1 MYDTEAMKNKITA
14 YNKIGYFITMLGA
27 NLLGS
32 IAIILILSILSKS
45 NDRNTII
52 KNYRLFAVIFALIGI
67 GVTCLVTFLYFRSK
81 LPHIFVSD
89 TENADNIKVIF
100 KNFCSWVLPG
110 EIIRFILATLPTK
123 PGSMFGYR
131 FFDGFFALPANL
143 VYDWFYL
150 MPKKRLAVIR
160 ESGYTIADNALFF
173 LIYLIYFAITIAV
186 LFLIFKQLWKE
197 NETAKKNEVKIRMD
211 YDSVK

>member
-1 MYDTEAMKNKITA
+1 MYDTKAMKNKITA
-14 YNKIGYFITMLGA
+14 REKISYFATMLGA

-89 TENADNIKVIF
+89 IENADSIKVIF

-110 EIIRFILATLPTK
+110 EVIRLILATLPTK
-123 PGSMFGYR
+123 PGPFFSYR
-131 FFDGFFALPANL
+131 FFDGFFAMPANIA
-143 VYDWFYL
+143 YDWFYL
-150 MPKKRLAVIR
+150 MPQKRLAVIR
-160 ESGYTIADNALFF
+160 ESGYTFTDNALFL
-173 LIYLIYFAITIAV
+173 LIYLIYFSISIAV
-186 LFLIFKQLWKE
+186 LFLLFKQLWKE

-211 YDSVK
+211 YNSVK

>member
-1 MYDTEAMKNKITA
+1 MYDTKAMKNKITA
-14 YNKIGYFITMLGA
+14 RDKIAYFATMLGA

-81 LPHIFVSD
+81 LPDIFVSD
-89 TENADNIKVIF
+89 IENADNIKVIF

-131 FFDGFFALPANL
+131 FFDGFFAMPANL

-150 MPKKRLAVIR
+150 MPEKRLAVIR
-160 ESGYTIADNALFF
+160 ESGYTFADNALFF

-186 LFLIFKQLWKE
+186 LFLLFKQLWKE

-211 YDSVK
+211 YNSVK

>member
-1 MYDTEAMKNKITA
+1 MYDTKAMKNKITA

-110 EIIRFILATLPTK
+110 EIIRFILATLPTN

-197 NETAKKNEVKIRMD
+197 NEVKKKNEVKIRMD

>member
-1 MYDTEAMKNKITA
+1 MKNRLTARDKIV
-14 YNKIGYFITMLGA
+14 YFCTMLGA

-32 IAIILILSILSKS
+32 VAIILLLSILSKS
-45 NDRNTII
+45 NDRNIII
-52 KNYRLFAVIFALIGI
+52 KNYRLFAVIFAFIGI
-67 GVTCLVTFLYFRSK
+67 GVTCLVTFLHFRSK
-81 LPHIFVSD
+81 LPDIFVSD
-89 TENADNIKVIF
+89 IENADNIKVIF
-100 KNFCSWVLPG
+100 KNFCLWVLPG

-150 MPKKRLAVIR
+150 MPEKRLAVIR
-160 ESGYTIADNALFF
+160 KSGYSFTDNALFF

-197 NETAKKNEVKIRMD
+197 NEVKKKNEVKIRMD

>member
-1 MYDTEAMKNKITA
+1 MYDTKAMKNKITA
-14 YNKIGYFITMLGA
+14 RDKIAYFATMLGA

-67 GVTCLVTFLYFRSK
+67 GATCLVTFLYFRSK
-81 LPHIFVSD
+81 LPDIFVSD
-89 TENADNIKVIF
+89 IENADNIKVIF
-100 KNFCSWVLPG
+100 KNFCLWVLPG
-110 EIIRFILATLPTK
+110 EVIRFILATLPTK

-150 MPKKRLAVIR
+150 MPEKRLEVIR
-160 ESGYTIADNALFF
+160 ESGYTFADNALFF

-197 NETAKKNEVKIRMD
+197 NEVAKKKEVKIRMD

>member
-1 MYDTEAMKNKITA
+1 MYYSRTMKNRITVRDKIV
-14 YNKIGYFITMLGA
+14 YFVTMLGA

-32 IAIILILSILSKS
+32 VAIILLLSILSKS
-45 NDRNTII
+45 NDRNIII
-52 KNYRLFAVIFALIGI
+52 KNYRLFAVIFAFIGI
-67 GVTCLVTFLYFRSK
+67 GVACLVTFLHFRSK
-81 LPHIFVSD
+81 LPDIFVSD
-89 TENADNIKVIF
+89 IENADSIKVIF
-100 KNFCSWVLPG
+100 KSFCSWVLPG

-131 FFDGFFALPANL
+131 FFDGFFAMPANL

-150 MPKKRLAVIR
+150 MPEKRLAVIR
-160 ESGYTIADNALFF
+160 ESGYTFADNALFF

-197 NETAKKNEVKIRMD
+197 NEVKKKNEVKIRMD

>member
-1 MYDTEAMKNKITA
+1 MYYTRTMKNLITVRDKIV
-14 YNKIGYFITMLGA
+14 YFVTMLGA
-27 NLLGS
+27 NLLAS
-32 IAIILILSILSKS
+32 VAIILLLSILSKS
-45 NDRNTII
+45 NDRNIII
-52 KNYRLFAVIFALIGI
+52 KNYRLFAVIFAIIGI
-67 GVTCLVTFLYFRSK
+67 GVACLVTFLHFRSK
-81 LPHIFVSD
+81 LPDIFISD
-89 TENADNIKVIF
+89 IENADSIKVIF
-100 KNFCSWVLPG
+100 KSFCSWVLPG

-131 FFDGFFALPANL
+131 FFDGFFAMPANL

-150 MPKKRLAVIR
+150 MPEKRLAVIR
-160 ESGYTIADNALFF
+160 ESGYTFADNALFF

-197 NETAKKNEVKIRMD
+197 NEVKKKNEVKIRMD